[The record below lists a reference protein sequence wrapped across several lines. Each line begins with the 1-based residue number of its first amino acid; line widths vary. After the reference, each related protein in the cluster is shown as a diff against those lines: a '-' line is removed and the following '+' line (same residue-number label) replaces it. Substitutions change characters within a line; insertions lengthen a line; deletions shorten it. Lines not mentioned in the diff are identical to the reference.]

1 MKNHFFQKE
10 ISGLII
16 ITSLFVFLPYAYSQ
30 GISKEEY
37 EKLKKDYAKA
47 SAERDNVLIQ
57 TKALLEYKIRA
68 IELEKKVK
76 LLQEEKDNTAKSL
89 QKEKETAV
97 KKLEE
102 EKSQL
107 IAELKSLKE
116 QISQLSNKSQE
127 ESQDLQLR
135 IADLEKANNKL
146 TNDRENLQD
155 SLEKLKIEYK
165 IIPETRKK
173 LIRLETE
180 KNQLSNDIKKMELK
194 FKAMEDEKLNKDA
207 QLEIYRL
214 QINDFKKRYAE
225 ALVKNKE
232 FEKKLEQMPARMVEL
247 SRENKIL
254 VKETAFT
261 HYNLGVF
268 YTKNKEYARALAEFE
283 KAAELNPDDPYT
295 YYNLGYIYAEYLPDR
310 PKAVENFRKFLRLC
324 KTDDND
330 VDWVKK
336 YILTWQTWEGKEPL
350 K

>member
-1 MKNHFFQKE
+1 MKKHFFQKE
-10 ISGLII
+10 MLSLISVVLMFI
-16 ITSLFVFLPYAYSQ
+16 FLPSAYSQ
-30 GISKEEY
+30 GSPKEEY
-37 EKLKKDYAKA
+37 EKLKKDYEKVV
-47 SAERDNVLIQ
+47 AERDNILIQ
-57 TKALLEYKIRA
+57 AKILLEYKTRA
-68 IELEKKVK
+68 IDLEKSVK
-76 LLQEEKDNTAKSL
+76 LLKAEKESAVKSL
-89 QKEKETAV
+89 EQEKENAA
-97 KKLEE
+97 KKLQE

-107 IAELKSLKE
+107 ITELKSLKE
-116 QISQLSNKSQE
+116 QLARLSDKSQE
-127 ESQDLQLR
+127 ESQDFQQR
-135 IADLEKANNKL
+135 IADLEKANVKL
-146 TNDRENLQD
+146 SQDGENLQD

-165 IIPETRKK
+165 MIPETRKK
-173 LIRLETE
+173 LTRIENE
-180 KNQLSNDIKKMELK
+180 KNQLLNDSKKMELK
-194 FKAMEDEKLNKDA
+194 FKVMDEERLNKDA

-225 ALVKNKE
+225 ALTKNKE
-232 FEKKLEQMPARMVEL
+232 FEKKLEKMPARMAEL
-247 SRENKIL
+247 ARENKIL
-254 VKETAFT
+254 IKETAFT

-268 YTKNKEYARALAEFE
+268 YTKNKEYSRALAEFE